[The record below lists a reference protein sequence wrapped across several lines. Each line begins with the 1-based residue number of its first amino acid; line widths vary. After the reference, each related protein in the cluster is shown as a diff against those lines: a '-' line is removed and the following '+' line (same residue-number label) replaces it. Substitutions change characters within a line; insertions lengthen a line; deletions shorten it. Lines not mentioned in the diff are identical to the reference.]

1 MKSKRK
7 MLKSVENMLPPV
19 EDEVANVDKNPP
31 NRMSKRKRGQD
42 STGSI
47 SLQKVPFKKTRTHN
61 QAQET
66 GHPEGRCYDFDFL
79 CIALPRYFDAFP
91 IHLYRRFKSGI

>member
-19 EDEVANVDKNPP
+19 EDEVANVDKNPS
-31 NRMSKRKRGQD
+31 NRMSKRKRGQISVD
-42 STGSI
+42 SSI
-47 SLQKVPFKKTRTHN
+47 SPQKGPFKKTRTHS

-66 GHPEGRCYDFDFL
+66 GNFEGRCYDLDFQL
-79 CIALPRYFDAFP
+79 
-91 IHLYRRFKSGI
+91 

>member
-19 EDEVANVDKNPP
+19 EDTVANVDKNPP

-42 STGSI
+42 SSI
-47 SLQKVPFKKTRTHN
+47 SPQKGPFKKKGTNNR
-61 QAQET
+61 AQET
-66 GHPEGRCYDFDFL
+66 GIPEGRCHDFDFQL
-79 CIALPRYFDAFP
+79 
-91 IHLYRRFKSGI
+91 

>member
-19 EDEVANVDKNPP
+19 EDKVANVDKNPP
-31 NRMSKRKRGQD
+31 NRMSKRKRGQ
-42 STGSI
+42 SSVYTSISPQTGS
-47 SLQKVPFKKTRTHN
+47 FKKTRTNN

-66 GHPEGRCYDFDFL
+66 GNFEGRCYDLDF
-79 CIALPRYFDAFP
+79 
-91 IHLYRRFKSGI
+91 HL